1 MKTVFLGRSKAAI
14 VLPRSFFREWLIVFL
29 YLGISVFTTVTMA
42 DPGREAAEGDDGLAS
57 TQYRSTDEFEVLLDG
72 PALRDSN
79 KRFGQ
84 ALSGSVLPRPTI
96 HLAAPEKAFV
106 QDISIKVLRKAY
118 DKLGYEL
125 VVHELPNLRSLM
137 SANNGKYDGEVSRVA
152 NLSSIYPN
160 LHPIPTAINVV
171 NVVALAQKN
180 SANIQRVE
188 NIRDNPLCVRGNVI
202 VETLVSAHRIECIF
216 VVNISQALAM
226 VSRGRAKYTLLPET
240 NAKISVLHSPVSNVR
255 IVSPVLHSEPL
266 YHYLHKKNLS
276 LVEPLDKV
284 LSEMRSSGSID
295 QIRSEYFDS
304 IPSPDRMGSDDQ
316 RKH

>member
-1 MKTVFLGRSKAAI
+1 M
-14 VLPRSFFREWLIVFL
+14 
-29 YLGISVFTTVTMA
+29 
-42 DPGREAAEGDDGLAS
+42 
-57 TQYRSTDEFEVLLDG
+57 
-72 PALRDSN
+72 
-79 KRFGQ
+79 
-84 ALSGSVLPRPTI
+84 
-96 HLAAPEKAFV
+96 
-106 QDISIKVLRKAY
+106 
-118 DKLGYEL
+118 
-125 VVHELPNLRSLM
+125 
-137 SANNGKYDGEVSRVA
+137 
-152 NLSSIYPN
+152 
-160 LHPIPTAINVV
+160 
-171 NVVALAQKN
+171 
-180 SANIQRVE
+180 
-188 NIRDNPLCVRGNVI
+188 
-202 VETLVSAHRIECIF
+202 ETLVSAHRIECIF

-284 LSEMRSSGSID
+284 LSEMRSSGIID